1 MKSKDDQYKDLL
13 KQFTELQKS
22 VDRAKHPT
30 IQDFHELCETFLRP
44 GIAKF
49 VKSQPSLNIK
59 SSKGFRYSNS
69 VKQCALKINFLGP
82 KVYRLIKTTFN
93 FPNKNFTK
101 SH

>member
-1 MKSKDDQYKDLL
+1 MKYKDDQYMDLL

-30 IQDFHELCETFLRP
+30 IQDFHELCDTFLRP

-69 VKQCALKINFLGP
+69 VEQFALKIHFLGP
-82 KVYRLIKTTFN
+82 KVYL
-93 FPNKNFTK
+93 
-101 SH
+101 